1 MAREEVFIEDS
12 LHARPVLS
20 LAGEGEAYRGA
31 EHPSGVGRRLPGT
44 KDGPESR
51 QNLDETPGRPAK
63 H

>member
-31 EHPSGVGRRLPGT
+31 EHPSGWEEGFQEQKMVQKAGRT
-44 KDGPESR
+44 
-51 QNLDETPGRPAK
+51 
-63 H
+63 